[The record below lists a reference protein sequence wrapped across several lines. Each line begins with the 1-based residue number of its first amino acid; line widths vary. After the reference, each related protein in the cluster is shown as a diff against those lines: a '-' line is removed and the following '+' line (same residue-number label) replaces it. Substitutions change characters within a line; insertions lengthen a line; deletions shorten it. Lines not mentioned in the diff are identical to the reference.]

1 MDKIT
6 DMEII
11 STVDDIVVE
20 LANLTLPEQAQMHL
34 TSEFVVVVD
43 VLSLLNKYV
52 GICTYSFTLI
62 IITIIIFLTNS
73 YSTLLYV
80 CLNFTKSL
88 V

>member
-1 MDKIT
+1 
-6 DMEII
+6 MEII

-52 GICTYSFTLI
+52 DICTYSFTLI
-62 IITIIIFLTNS
+62 IITIIIFLENS
-73 YSTLLYV
+73 L
-80 CLNFTKSL
+80 
-88 V
+88 